1 MARQKRGGFRTPEIR
16 GTLGTLLRST
26 LQQAGAV
33 KDALGEVL
41 DRGTREGRAR
51 LDDFRADR
59 RSSKRRTDAVAE
71 LGEIVLDLIRRGEID
86 LGELPE
92 ARDVIDHLDAID
104 AAASA
109 AATSGGTSKYGD
121 DDGGASY
128 LDRGLRTRVD
138 DEFDPGARR
147 DPRETA
153 FPPSRQRFDGRR
165 EPARSP
171 GPATH
176 HHHHDE
182 DGGRDHGHSHAQPRD
197 DDPRRYE
204 DERDVAASR
213 SQVSTRAST
222 RDVRDPREARDA
234 RAPLPARS
242 SRAERGARDD
252 SPRPRG
258 PGPERHRA
266 DADGTVSSASAGA
279 SRVWRPIADDRT
291 PPPGSRAAAPA
302 PAAPTRSGIRFDPD
316 DDADLADF
324 MHPDDIPPKSDPD
337 RT

>member
-104 AAASA
+104 AAESA
-109 AATSGGTSKYGD
+109 ASTSGEASRYGD

-138 DEFDPGARR
+138 DDFDPGARR
-147 DPRETA
+147 DPREAA

-165 EPARSP
+165 EPARPP
-171 GPATH
+171 GPVPH

-182 DGGRDHGHSHAQPRD
+182 DGGHDHGHSHSHARD
-197 DDPRRYE
+197 DAARGYE
-204 DERDVAASR
+204 DERNAAASR
-213 SQVSTRAST
+213 SQVSSRAGA
-222 RDVRDPREARDA
+222 RDPRDGRS
-234 RAPLPARS
+234 PLPARS

-279 SRVWRPIADDRT
+279 SRVWRPVADDRT
-291 PPPGSRAAAPA
+291 PPPASRAAAPA